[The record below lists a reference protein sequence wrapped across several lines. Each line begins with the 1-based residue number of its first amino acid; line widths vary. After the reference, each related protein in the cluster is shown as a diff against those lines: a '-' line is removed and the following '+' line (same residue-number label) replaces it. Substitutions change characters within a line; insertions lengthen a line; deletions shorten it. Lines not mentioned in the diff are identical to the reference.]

1 VKKIAITADSNSGI
15 SQEAAKKMDVFVVP
29 MLFTI
34 DNREYQEGISISYEE
49 FFRFQEEGRNI
60 KSSQP
65 SPASVIELW
74 EKLLKDYDE
83 VVHIPMSS
91 SLSGSYNTSASL
103 SHEFEGRVFVVDNKR
118 ISVTQKQSVRDAKKL
133 SSQGMTGAEIKKK
146 LEETAFDSSIYIT
159 VETLKYL
166 KKGGRITPAG
176 AAIGEILN
184 VKPVLQIQGGKID
197 AYTKVRGHK
206 KSRLAVI
213 GAIQKDISTR
223 FSEVAAKK
231 GITLHAAYAG
241 LPEDSESW
249 REEIKEAFPEYDI
262 EMDVLPLN
270 ISTHVGRGAKGMA
283 LTVNI

>member
-1 VKKIAITADSNSGI
+1 MKKIAITTDSNSGI
-15 SQEAAKKMDVFVVP
+15 SQETAKKMDVFVVP
-29 MLFTI
+29 MLFTV
-34 DNREYQEGISISYEE
+34 DSKEYQEGISISYED
-49 FFRFQEEGRNI
+49 FFRFQEEGRDI

-74 EKLLKDYDE
+74 GNLLNEYDE
-83 VVHIPMSS
+83 IIHIPMSS
-91 SLSGSYNTSASL
+91 ALSGSYDTAASL
-103 SHEFEGRVFVVDNKR
+103 SCDFEGRIFVVDNKR

-133 SSQGMTGAEIKKK
+133 SAQGMTGVEIKKI
-146 LEETAFDSSIYIT
+146 LEETALDSSIYIT

-197 AYTKVRGHK
+197 AYTRIRGHK
-206 KSRLAVI
+206 KSRQAI
-213 GAIQKDISTR
+213 INAIQKDMLTR
-223 FSEVAAKK
+223 FAASAAQK

-241 LPEDSESW
+241 LAEDCESW
-249 REEIKEAFPEYDI
+249 EQELKEAFPGKDI

-270 ISTHVGRGAKGMA
+270 ISTHVGRGAIGIA